1 MWIAFKLETAVCF
14 IFSDVFYTRLLQYKL
29 LFMFKHFTFVHRQY
43 VLRKANMV
51 FNVNSY
57 LLESYVKELEVW
69 SILSNSCT
77 GILAI
82 KEGSPEVLVIYYWCH
97 VFNIAYFKT
106 TSLGDPQR
114 CKAGLCCHGR
124 KKLLISFY
132 DANFRVSC
140 FSDFSLWCNQ
150 SQFVAT
156 SKNL

>member
-1 MWIAFKLETAVCF
+1 ML
-14 IFSDVFYTRLLQYKL
+14 
-29 LFMFKHFTFVHRQY
+29 KHFTFVHRQY

-57 LLESYVKELEVW
+57 LLESYVKL

-106 TSLGDPQR
+106 TSLGDPQS
-114 CKAGLCCHGR
+114 CKAGLC
-124 KKLLISFY
+124 
-132 DANFRVSC
+132 
-140 FSDFSLWCNQ
+140 
-150 SQFVAT
+150 
-156 SKNL
+156 